1 MKCGRRCKS
10 LHGAKHL
17 GSCKTCLYTGREI
30 GLALFIS
37 LIAANDN
44 RHLGFQ
50 GFRPIMERC
59 GGKRHAWVR
68 VLSHFS
74 AEISH
79 AGYREEKMHQQG
91 YKVVEDR
98 S

>member
-1 MKCGRRCKS
+1 M
-10 LHGAKHL
+10 
-17 GSCKTCLYTGREI
+17 I
-30 GLALFIS
+30 ID
-37 LIAANDN
+37 I
-44 RHLGFQ
+44 GFQ
-50 GFRPIMERC
+50 GFRPIMKRC
-59 GGKRHAWVR
+59 GEKRHAWVR

-91 YKVVEDR
+91 YKAVGINDLRAAAANSAVNRGEAV